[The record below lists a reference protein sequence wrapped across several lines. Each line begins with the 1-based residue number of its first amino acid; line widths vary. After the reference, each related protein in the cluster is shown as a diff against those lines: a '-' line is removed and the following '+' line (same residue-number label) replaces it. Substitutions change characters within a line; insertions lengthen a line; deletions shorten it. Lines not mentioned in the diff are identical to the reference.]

1 MNKKFLAKILAV
13 SMVLTAAPYL
23 PGMKANAEELSTGS
37 QTGGGVFRFN
47 RK

>member
-13 SMVLTAAPYL
+13 SMLLTAATYL
-23 PGMKANAEELSTGS
+23 PGMKDNAEELRTGS
-37 QTGGGVFRFN
+37 KTGGGVFRFN